1 MQTASLV
8 DSSHARTA
16 PATRTL
22 PITVAVGHSSSL
34 ISAGLATMLSR
45 TPGFQLKLRQISP
58 AECTSLAAEPADL
71 VFGDCEMLRCVQAQ
85 AKASPGTS
93 KFAKAKLVLV
103 AGGDEGSERSK
114 VRADECVSLECQEEE
129 LFATVQKLIGFEN
142 TAGWS
147 DATPANGELP
157 VAQRRDSFPRGG
169 LAPGALRRVREHVEK
184 NLTEKLRTED
194 LATVAGLSPGHFNR
208 AFKQSTGQPP
218 HQYVLQRRVD
228 VASELLEK
236 TDRTL
241 ADIALDVGFAD
252 QSHFS
257 RTYTSVTGET
267 PSACRRR
274 YR

>member
-8 DSSHARTA
+8 DSNHARTA

-22 PITVAVGHSSSL
+22 PISVAVGHSSSL

-45 TPGFQLKLRQISP
+45 TPGCQLKLRQISP
-58 AECTSLAAEPADL
+58 AECTSLSAEPADL

-85 AKASPGTS
+85 AKASPGTG

-103 AGGDEGSERSK
+103 AGGDEGSESSK

-142 TAGWS
+142 TASWS
-147 DATPANGELP
+147 DAAPANGEL
-157 VAQRRDSFPRGG
+157 AQPRDSFPRGG
-169 LAPGALRRVREHVEK
+169 LAPGALRRVREHVEG
-184 NLTEKLRTED
+184 NLTAKLRTED

-236 TDRTL
+236 TDRAL

-257 RTYTSVTGET
+257 RTYASVTGET

-274 YR
+274 NR

>member
-1 MQTASLV
+1 
-8 DSSHARTA
+8 
-16 PATRTL
+16 
-22 PITVAVGHSSSL
+22 
-34 ISAGLATMLSR
+34 MLSR
-45 TPGFQLKLRQISP
+45 TPGCELKLRQVSP
-58 AECTSLAAEPADL
+58 AECTSLSAEPAEL
-71 VFGDCEMLRCVQAQ
+71 VFGDFNMLRSMQAQ

-93 KFAKAKLVLV
+93 KFAKAKFVLV
-103 AGGDEGSERSK
+103 GDGGERTEATSK
-114 VRADECVSLECQEEE
+114 VSVDERLSLESPEQEI
-129 LFATVQKLIGFEN
+129 FATVQKLVGCGS
-142 TAGWS
+142 AADRSGQ
-147 DATPANGELP
+147 AAKNGELRSAP
-157 VAQRRDSFPRGG
+157 QDSFPRGG

-218 HQYVLQRRVD
+218 HQYVLQRRVS

-236 TDRTL
+236 TDRAL

-257 RTYTSVTGET
+257 RTYASVTGET

-274 YR
+274 NR